1 MERLMFVCPA
11 TEQKVDVGLECEIG
25 TLLRIRMNNLRAIC
39 PACGQQHEW
48 LVRDACLNEPAAR
61 AVA

>member
-1 MERLMFVCPA
+1 
-11 TEQKVDVGLECEIG
+11 
-25 TLLRIRMNNLRAIC
+25 MNNLRAIC